1 MKASFQIV
9 SVGFIALVISTVA
22 SPAWA
27 ADSIV
32 GTWRLVSWTEE
43 ETESKAV
50 RKVFGEHPNGLLTL
64 TADNRV
70 MQIVTDPN
78 RKLPAQT
85 KITDAE
91 ALQLFQTMNAFAGSY
106 KTEGDKLIW
115 RREIDARGS
124 FVGAEQV
131 RFFKVD
137 GDRSF
142 GPICQFVRW
151 QGDCLQLGLG
161 SGEIKLMERRAK
173 PRARIG
179 THQQPCVSCS
189 MLALMSTPSC

>member
-1 MKASFQIV
+1 
-9 SVGFIALVISTVA
+9 
-22 SPAWA
+22 
-27 ADSIV
+27 
-32 GTWRLVSWTEE
+32 
-43 ETESKAV
+43 
-50 RKVFGEHPNGLLTL
+50 
-64 TADNRV
+64 
-70 MQIVTDPN
+70 MQVVTDPN

-85 KITDAE
+85 TITDAE

-124 FVGAEQV
+124 FVGTEQV
-131 RFFKVD
+131 RFFEVN
-137 GDRSF
+137 GDRLQYHSVPFVSSF
-142 GPICQFVRW
+142 DGKQIVSNS
-151 QGDCLQLGLG
+151 GLG
-161 SGEIKLMERRAK
+161 SSEIKLMERRAK